1 MTAASRP
8 GALSASGA
16 ARARP
21 GGRRGGRLRAR
32 ERAGLWF
39 VLPALAVYLLFFG
52 LPFLATLWLGFT
64 DWGGVGWP
72 DWTGMANYAR
82 LAADRAM
89 WGALGNNLIWVVLG
103 TAIPVLV
110 GLVLAVMLWSDARG
124 SVAYRTAFFL
134 PVILSPVVIGVI
146 WGWIYNPLFGLLN
159 TGLREV
165 GLGRWAIGW
174 LGEPSTALY
183 AVLVTA
189 IWSYFGFCIV
199 VLFAGLQKVDPEL
212 VAAARV
218 DGASPVQR
226 FRHVIVPQIA
236 PVLTMVIVYTVIG
249 GFNAFDMVWVMTQGG
264 PNNASEVIATYT
276 YEVAF
281 RGNEYGYGATLSMVM
296 SAVALLAAWAT
307 MALRRRW
314 A

>member
-1 MTAASRP
+1 M
-8 GALSASGA
+8 
-16 ARARP
+16 ARSPRSPVEARQ
-21 GGRRGGRLRAR
+21 
-32 ERAGLWF
+32 RAGLWF
-39 VLPALAVYLLFFG
+39 VLPALGVYLLFFG
-52 LPFLATLWLGFT
+52 LPFVATIWLSFT
-64 DWGGVGWP
+64 QWSGVGAP
-72 DWTGMANYAR
+72 DFTGAANYAR
-82 LAADRAM
+82 LAEDEAM
-89 WGALGNNLIWVVLG
+89 WAALGNNMIWVVIG
-103 TAIPVLV
+103 TAMPVAV

-124 SVAYRTAFFL
+124 SVVYRAIYFL
-134 PVILSPVVIGVI
+134 PVVLSPVVIGII

-159 TGLREV
+159 TALRGV
-165 GLGRWAIGW
+165 GLGGWAIGW
-174 LGEPSTALY
+174 LGEPETALY

-218 DGASPVQR
+218 DGAGARQR
-226 FRHVIVPQIA
+226 FWHVIVPQIR

-249 GFNAFDMVWVMTQGG
+249 GLNVFDVVWVMTSGG

-296 SAVALLAAWAT
+296 SVVALLAAWVA
-307 MALRRRW
+307 MRLRR
-314 A
+314 AEGGL